1 MCGLPDG
8 WSWDFGVATGSK
20 PTSSALLAVGPRSP
34 NGPSPVVLLGL
45 QLTTCSSWSSQPL
58 IA

>member
-8 WSWDFGVATGSK
+8 WSWDFGFATGLK
-20 PTSSALLAVGPRSP
+20 PTASALLASGPQSP

-45 QLTTCSSWSSQPL
+45 QLTNCRAWTSQPL